1 MLARAYASLRHW
13 SLVPDVPGANLGRS
27 HWLLSRV
34 HAVLCLTDEAALPQQ

>member
-1 MLARAYASLRHW
+1 LSV
-13 SLVPDVPGANLGRS
+13 VPDVRDANLGRS